1 MLSDLDHVIWNSLSG
16 SHARY
21 AAGTGT
27 ARRYLPGFS
36 PILGFADPENPDF
49 RSLEAYARAG
59 EHFYV
64 DRWTGPIPAGWG
76 LVSEAQMLKM
86 VYRGAP
92 IPLRVP
98 PYIVRLDTRH
108 YPEAVDL
115 AALTRPGPFGLRT
128 PELGVYLGIFD
139 DGRLVA
145 MAGERMQVGEWREIS
160 GVCTHPRYTG
170 RGLAQQ
176 LVQVLIANQQSR
188 GERTFLHVMSANHRA
203 RQLYERLGFENY
215 LETTVR
221 VIERHAAPDRDD

>member
-1 MLSDLDHVIWNSLSG
+1 MLSDLDNVIWNCLSG
-16 SHARY
+16 TQALY
-21 AAGTGT
+21 AAGTGP
-27 ARRYLPGFS
+27 ARRYAAGFS

-49 RSLEAYARAG
+49 AALEAFATAG

-92 IPLRVP
+92 IPVRGTP
-98 PYIVRLDTRH
+98 NIVRLEPHH
-108 YPEAVDL
+108 YPEAMNL
-115 AALTRPGPFGLRT
+115 AALTRPGPFGPRT

-139 DGRLVA
+139 GGRLVA
-145 MAGERMQVGEWREIS
+145 MAGERLQVGEWREIS
-160 GVCTHPRYTG
+160 GVCTRPGYTG
-170 RGLAQQ
+170 RGLAHQ
-176 LVQVLIANQQSR
+176 LVQVLIAQQQSR

-203 RQLYERLGFENY
+203 RQLYARLGFETY

-221 VIERHAAPDRDD
+221 VIERLASPDQED